1 MSSNNINFMEKI
13 GIDESC
19 LSAKSYKKLVYDS
32 KAVETMSY
40 EFKTL
45 CQLFEERVAKAPNN
59 IAIEYKDTVLSFA
72 QLNQL
77 ANQLA
82 RYIRK
87 QYQLITQEELKADT
101 LIPISVGRSADFI
114 IGILGI
120 LKAGGA
126 YVPINPD
133 YPTSRI
139 EHILTDINSKIILTE
154 RLSSAQ
160 FKRDHGYLKQIVLD
174 ERLFLNENAANL
186 YIQLSP
192 TDLAYV
198 IYTSG
203 SSGTPKGV
211 LAQHAN
217 VIAQVICA
225 NYFYADESD
234 TMAFFSDVSFDST
247 TFELW
252 GSLLNGARLF
262 IPDNFFELLS
272 NPILFKE
279 TIDKKNLTILL
290 ITRALFDLLYTLDET
305 VFAPLKFL
313 LVGGEALTKNIM
325 LNLMNSPYKPKNL
338 INAYGPTENSTFC
351 TTYALNEDFSLLNSV
366 PIGRPY
372 SNRVGVVV
380 DKHLQLVPI
389 GMIGEIYVGGPS
401 LSRGYLNK
409 PELTQERFISNPF
422 FQQSG
427 EHYPRIYKTN
437 DLVKWLPN
445 GYLEY
450 AGRNDF
456 QVKLRGYR
464 IELAEIETRMLEYP
478 GVKHSV
484 VILHKNESL
493 SFLVGYYVADSQLDD
508 QLLRNHLAAI
518 LPDYM
523 IPSIFIYL
531 DTLPVTTNG
540 KLDRKALPVPQCQ
553 PENTSSSQDKPA
565 SIEEMISKIWSRIL
579 NLNNFGKEESFFN
592 LGGNSLA
599 AMMVRKELEDAFAIK
614 LNIVELFQYTTL
626 TQLTERISELIS
638 STQKNQ
644 FKQEEQ
650 PLEQCAAAEPIFNE
664 PIAVIGMACRI
675 PGVKD
680 PESFWNLLINEETN
694 LRQLS
699 TEELR
704 ANSVSDSS
712 ITSDTYVK
720 RGAIFED
727 PFSFDANFFG
737 YSVKDAEIMDPQQRQ
752 FLECAWEALEF
763 SGNIPEKFNG
773 DIAVFATQGR
783 NDYFMNHIFGS
794 PLAQT
799 NLFQAILGNE
809 KDFLSTKVSYKLNLT
824 GPSITLQTACSSSL
838 VSVQMACESLK
849 SHSSD
854 MALAGGVSL
863 FYNYGYDYQ
872 DDMIESP
879 DGYCRAFDSRAKGT
893 VVTSGVGVV
902 VLKRLSDAI
911 TQKDT
916 IYAIIKGGAIN
927 NDGSTKMAFT
937 APSVE
942 GQAAVIEKALKNAH
956 LTADQISYIEAHG
969 TGTQLGDP
977 IEWTALHNVYQK
989 YTQQEGNCMI
999 GSVKTNI
1006 GHTDSAAGVFGLMKT
1021 VLALKNKILPA
1032 TLNFET
1038 LNPEI
1043 ASFNKLFTVSNQT
1056 MPWKSNGV
1064 PRRAA
1069 VSSFGLGGT
1078 NAHVILEEYNKESC
1092 QVNLSHENKNY
1103 FLVPFSA
1110 KSRESLYSMA
1120 NQLKNYIN
1128 GAEPINLGN
1137 LAFTAQEGRAEF
1149 KERGFFIVN
1158 ERLQKDNE
1166 RVYLS
1171 YLHDKDYH
1179 EIPRVIFILADFAAE
1194 SLAQYESLYK
1204 NYPAFKETFDS
1215 CATIIQEKYHVDI
1228 KQPLN
1233 AQHVKHSI
1241 LVSFSI
1247 YYALSQ
1253 LLISTKIA
1261 PYGLIAQGNGAYLA
1275 TTLMGDFSFAD
1286 ALAALLEENTQVL
1299 SLKLTE
1305 PSIKFY
1311 ANENELMKEEDHS
1324 HFIYVEFGK
1333 GSTLDK
1339 SKLNIASLQLEKGRD
1354 ADVSFLHLMGWLWA
1368 NGLSVLW
1375 SSVHSSSTY
1384 SRKISIPTYCFI
1396 KKHYEI
1402 KKFRVSEAAI
1412 QNESISTDTDSS
1424 LEEQLKAM
1432 WSKVLGV
1439 ASEELTENSHFLELG
1454 GDSLSFI
1461 DLLKHIKTSFLIDMN
1476 LEEVVQNNEF
1486 GEMLHYLSTKKVAHV

>member
-1 MSSNNINFMEKI
+1 M
-13 GIDESC
+13 
-19 LSAKSYKKLVYDS
+19 
-32 KAVETMSY
+32 
-40 EFKTL
+40 
-45 CQLFEERVAKAPNN
+45 
-59 IAIEYKDTVLSFA
+59 
-72 QLNQL
+72 
-77 ANQLA
+77 
-82 RYIRK
+82 
-87 QYQLITQEELKADT
+87 
-101 LIPISVGRSADFI
+101 
-114 IGILGI
+114 
-120 LKAGGA
+120 
-126 YVPINPD
+126 
-133 YPTSRI
+133 
-139 EHILTDINSKIILTE
+139 
-154 RLSSAQ
+154 
-160 FKRDHGYLKQIVLD
+160 
-174 ERLFLNENAANL
+174 
-186 YIQLSP
+186 
-192 TDLAYV
+192 
-198 IYTSG
+198 
-203 SSGTPKGV
+203 
-211 LAQHAN
+211 
-217 VIAQVICA
+217 
-225 NYFYADESD
+225 
-234 TMAFFSDVSFDST
+234 
-247 TFELW
+247 
-252 GSLLNGARLF
+252 
-262 IPDNFFELLS
+262 
-272 NPILFKE
+272 
-279 TIDKKNLTILL
+279 
-290 ITRALFDLLYTLDET
+290 FDLLYTLDET

-1021 VLALKNKILPA
+1021 VLALKIK
-1032 TLNFET
+1032 
-1038 LNPEI
+1038 
-1043 ASFNKLFTVSNQT
+1043 
-1056 MPWKSNGV
+1056 
-1064 PRRAA
+1064 
-1069 VSSFGLGGT
+1069 
-1078 NAHVILEEYNKESC
+1078 
-1092 QVNLSHENKNY
+1092 Y
-1103 FLVPFSA
+1103 F
-1110 KSRESLYSMA
+1110 
-1120 NQLKNYIN
+1120 
-1128 GAEPINLGN
+1128 
-1137 LAFTAQEGRAEF
+1137 
-1149 KERGFFIVN
+1149 
-1158 ERLQKDNE
+1158 
-1166 RVYLS
+1166 
-1171 YLHDKDYH
+1171 
-1179 EIPRVIFILADFAAE
+1179 
-1194 SLAQYESLYK
+1194 
-1204 NYPAFKETFDS
+1204 
-1215 CATIIQEKYHVDI
+1215 
-1228 KQPLN
+1228 QPL
-1233 AQHVKHSI
+1233 
-1241 LVSFSI
+1241 
-1247 YYALSQ
+1247 
-1253 LLISTKIA
+1253 
-1261 PYGLIAQGNGAYLA
+1261 
-1275 TTLMGDFSFAD
+1275 
-1286 ALAALLEENTQVL
+1286 
-1299 SLKLTE
+1299 
-1305 PSIKFY
+1305 
-1311 ANENELMKEEDHS
+1311 
-1324 HFIYVEFGK
+1324 
-1333 GSTLDK
+1333 
-1339 SKLNIASLQLEKGRD
+1339 
-1354 ADVSFLHLMGWLWA
+1354 
-1368 NGLSVLW
+1368 
-1375 SSVHSSSTY
+1375 
-1384 SRKISIPTYCFI
+1384 
-1396 KKHYEI
+1396 
-1402 KKFRVSEAAI
+1402 
-1412 QNESISTDTDSS
+1412 
-1424 LEEQLKAM
+1424 
-1432 WSKVLGV
+1432 
-1439 ASEELTENSHFLELG
+1439 
-1454 GDSLSFI
+1454 
-1461 DLLKHIKTSFLIDMN
+1461 
-1476 LEEVVQNNEF
+1476 
-1486 GEMLHYLSTKKVAHV
+1486 